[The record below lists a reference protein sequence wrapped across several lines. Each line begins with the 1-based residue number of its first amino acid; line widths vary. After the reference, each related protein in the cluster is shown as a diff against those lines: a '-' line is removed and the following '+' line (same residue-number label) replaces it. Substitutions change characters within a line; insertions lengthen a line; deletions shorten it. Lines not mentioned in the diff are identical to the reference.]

1 MQSSNQ
7 LKESHP
13 ETIPI
18 RVGEGAPPSPRDF
31 ASPKAARLLSLL
43 ALAALAVGTAAL
55 GRGAY
60 RAFTDAWIA
69 PTELSPESREVVAVR
84 WQVAKD
90 KEQHVRL
97 ESELASA
104 AAEIAATDLGL
115 KRLRTLEDGYSKAV
129 RWSTNDRDDQLGA
142 LLGQK
147 MLLERQRELT
157 LEANQRE
164 RATLERAKRNLEAGS
179 ITAAELDA
187 AEASLASTQLARS
200 EKEHEYLRVT
210 AELDAATRAAA
221 ALAGAA
227 RSPSA
232 GRRGKSHASPD
243 VVRFDEVR
251 INIEIQ
257 IARLEA
263 DRRAAEARER
273 AALAGIKSMDDL
285 SAELESTPLYLA
297 TRREID
303 LAFVPYA
310 HLKKAAAGDTVYT
323 CTWFLFGCREVGRIR
338 RVFPGEV
345 VSDDPWG
352 SVARGHYV
360 ELDMLDRTSMGER
373 TLRVRRGSPHR
384 EVLAV
389 NRPGP

>member
-1 MQSSNQ
+1 VQSSNQ

-179 ITAAELDA
+179 I
-187 AEASLASTQLARS
+187 
-200 EKEHEYLRVT
+200 VT